1 MCSGSRTPD
10 SSAPWLVADIGG
22 TNASF
27 ALASGPAGA
36 VSHVVRL
43 RCADFPSPIEAV
55 RHYLSAV
62 DVPKPAR
69 AAFALAG
76 AIGEGDV
83 RLTNHPWVFSRDEV
97 GRAFGFER
105 LLLLNDFEALAL
117 ALPRL
122 RPSDYRVPF
131 GPRPS
136 PVMNQTVAVVGPGTG
151 LGVAGMVRHRNRW
164 IPVPGEGGHATL
176 CATTAFEADVLSVA
190 RAEFGHVSAERL
202 LSGYGLPALHR
213 AVAIVCGS
221 SAAAHTAE
229 HVTALA
235 DSGDEIAR
243 VTIGT
248 FFGLLGAFAG
258 NVALTF
264 GARGGLYVGGGIVPK
279 LEARFAA
286 SEFRSRFEGKGRL
299 APYLEAI
306 PTPVITSTDVAL
318 LGASLS
324 LAQTD

>member
-1 MCSGSRTPD
+1 M
-10 SSAPWLVADIGG
+10 
-22 TNASF
+22 
-27 ALASGPAGA
+27 
-36 VSHVVRL
+36 
-43 RCADFPSPIEAV
+43 

-83 RLTNHPWVFSRDEV
+83 RLTNHPWVFSRDELR
-97 GRAFGFER
+97 RAFGFER

-122 RPSDYRVPF
+122 EPNDCRVPF
-131 GPRPS
+131 GPKPA
-136 PVMNQTVAVVGPGTG
+136 PATDQPMAVVGPGTG
-151 LGVAGMVRHRNRW
+151 LGVAGVVRHRKRW

-190 RAEFGHVSAERL
+190 RAEFGHVSAEQL
-202 LSGYGLPALHR
+202 LSGSGLPALHR
-213 AVAIVCGS
+213 AVAIVRGS
-221 SAAAHTAE
+221 PAAANTAE
-229 HVTALA
+229 QVTALA

-248 FFGLLGAFAG
+248 FFDLLGAFAG

-264 GARGGLYVGGGIVPK
+264 GARGGVYVGGGIVPK

-286 SEFRSRFEGKGRL
+286 SGFRSRFEGKGRL

-324 LAQTD
+324 LAQTE